1 MKLISWEFDLISLL
15 IQRYSQNLNID
26 YGKIKYNILMKKIN
40 LIILS
45 TFIIWVMLINLEI
58 RGILSHAQEN
68 IDRNI
73 IPLLI
78 PPYQLIKNLGSSDL
92 NKFNVTYVNN
102 IP

>member
-1 MKLISWEFDLISLL
+1 
-15 IQRYSQNLNID
+15 
-26 YGKIKYNILMKKIN
+26 MKKIN

-45 TFIIWVMLINLEI
+45 TFITGVMLLTFET
-58 RGILSHAQEN
+58 GVTVSSAQEN

-78 PPYQLIKNLGSSDL
+78 PPYQMIVEDLGSSDL
-92 NKFNVTYVNN
+92 NKFNLTYVNN

>member
-1 MKLISWEFDLISLL
+1 
-15 IQRYSQNLNID
+15 
-26 YGKIKYNILMKKIN
+26 MKKIN

-45 TFIIWVMLINLEI
+45 TFITGLILLNFET
-58 RGILSHAQEN
+58 GGTVSYAQEG

-78 PPYQLIKNLGSSDL
+78 PPYQMIVEELGSSGL
-92 NKFNVTYVNN
+92 NKFNLTYVNN

>member
-1 MKLISWEFDLISLL
+1 
-15 IQRYSQNLNID
+15 
-26 YGKIKYNILMKKIN
+26 MKKIN

-45 TFIIWVMLINLEI
+45 TFITGIMLFNFETENTV
-58 RGILSHAQEN
+58 SYAQEN

-78 PPYQLIKNLGSSDL
+78 PPYPMIVEDLGSSEV
-92 NKFNVTYVNN
+92 NKFNLTYVNN

>member
-1 MKLISWEFDLISLL
+1 
-15 IQRYSQNLNID
+15 
-26 YGKIKYNILMKKIN
+26 MKKIN

-45 TFIIWVMLINLEI
+45 TFITGVMLLNFET
-58 RGILSHAQEN
+58 GDTVSYAQEN

-78 PPYQLIKNLGSSDL
+78 PPYQMIVEDLGSSDL
-92 NKFNVTYVNN
+92 NKFNLTYVNN

>member
-1 MKLISWEFDLISLL
+1 
-15 IQRYSQNLNID
+15 
-26 YGKIKYNILMKKIN
+26 
-40 LIILS
+40 
-45 TFIIWVMLINLEI
+45 MLINLEI